1 MMKVAQSAPGPEVV
15 AKTIWKAANSNHYTL
30 RYAVGSGAP
39 FLLFLRR
46 IILNSWFMGMV
57 KSITER

>member
-30 RYAVGSGAP
+30 GY
-39 FLLFLRR
+39 L
-46 IILNSWFMGMV
+46 
-57 KSITER
+57 